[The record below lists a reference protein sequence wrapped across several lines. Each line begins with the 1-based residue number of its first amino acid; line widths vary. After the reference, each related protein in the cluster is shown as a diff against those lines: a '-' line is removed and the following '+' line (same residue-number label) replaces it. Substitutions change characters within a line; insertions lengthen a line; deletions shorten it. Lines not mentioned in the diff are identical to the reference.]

1 MHSRSD
7 ADRQHTLEW
16 RLTRIMACQINA
28 YRTVYSTAHWG
39 LQQRNLN
46 CLFRLRTYL
55 QMSVILTPCD
65 GKSIVNDTSPSQ
77 KNNNLEKVSMSWR
90 HHAGGMRGYAAS
102 FSIYMFV
109 MFILSHRSGFVWS
122 DHMGL
127 VSISDA
133 IRNLWPRKTTNPRD
147 WVLTCSYSFEIW

>member
-7 ADRQHTLEW
+7 ADRQHTLVW
-16 RLTRIMACQINA
+16 CLTRIMACQITA

-39 LQQRNLN
+39 LQQSILN
-46 CLFRLRTYL
+46 CLFRLRTYQ
-55 QMSVILTPCD
+55 QMSVTLTHCD
-65 GKSIVNDTSPSQ
+65 GKLLVNDTPPSQ

-109 MFILSHRSGFVWS
+109 TDRSGFVWS

-133 IRNLWPRKTTNPRD
+133 IRNLWPSKTTNPRD

>member
-1 MHSRSD
+1 
-7 ADRQHTLEW
+7 
-16 RLTRIMACQINA
+16 MASQITG
-28 YRTVYSTAHWG
+28 YRTVCSTAHWG

-46 CLFRLRTYL
+46 CLFRLGT
-55 QMSVILTPCD
+55 
-65 GKSIVNDTSPSQ
+65 KKPSQ
-77 KNNNLEKVSMSWR
+77 VRIINPLWWEITSDRYTPSQNTNNLEKVSMSWR

-133 IRNLWPRKTTNPRD
+133 RRNVWSRKTTNPRD
-147 WVLTCSYSFEIW
+147 WVLTCSYSFEIWYGRHLR